1 MHHDRQ
7 NGAMPIQ
14 RPFPAMQGEGSG
26 GGGGGMPLRMA
37 ASPPKNKSELSR
49 ATYIAVGI

>member
-14 RPFPAMQGEGSG
+14 RPFPAMQGEG
-26 GGGGGMPLRMA
+26 GGMPLRMA
-37 ASPPKNKSELSR
+37 ASPPKNKSEW
-49 ATYIAVGI
+49 